1 MQITNFLNYYL
12 PVLLVVLLIEILGF
26 LLRDTT
32 AQNTTTTN
40 PRMSTNTSNATT
52 FMPNG
57 TVYRNVTNNWI
68 TTTANNLSNITT
80 TSNGA
85 NGTNGSSSTSSNN
98 THTGVQ
104 ITSCYED
111 TAMNISDKCNLASDV
126 RLSDSISKVINERCR
141 EGLLKKDSFKRDN
154 GQIKLDGSV
163 CGVLDAETIGSANK
177 SQFCFSSKNVS
188 FHILNITMTLDS
200 NLSSSDILKQ
210 QLLQQFNNDMLKK
223 VGFAD
228 LGFIDW
234 NKNSNTLEV
243 SMIVRFSQTTI
254 ADSTIYGNLTLR
266 PTIKSLEVLK
276 HCLDEDTTTTTT
288 SLFTTKDPKIDIVS
302 PTSKSKKPCQFISKY
317 MPFDV
322 RTAINKRC
330 RSLISFQIESFVGK
344 NKISINNKRCGVEN
358 STNATYAMSSPICYS
373 YIDNQLK
380 RTIVHVLRIEEELY
394 IPDFGNF
401 RKAAFRKMKKKVE
414 NTYNEVSLNSSQLVG
429 FGFDR
434 AILLSIDL
442 PTSPTR
448 SLRRKRTPKVGL
460 DVSLAIQLSKANVDL
475 NEYERYFNRETKG
488 GTVLGDN
495 KLDTSVNHIKYAESC
510 NESLKSVFK
519 EVEAEVLTA
528 SGIDLEEV
536 SVTPIGSSID
546 LVCPRGTKFSFDN
559 DGFVVNDGIFQVVC
573 NTHQKY
579 SVPLPSWPKC
589 VQFCPLI
596 LPNPP
601 EHTGLVNVK
610 SEFTTP
616 SGQNARYMCKNSD
629 LGVDQ
634 GSSIYYEVECL
645 NNTKYKVPTSKYDWP
660 ICEVRTTT
668 MRPEISIGVNNMLNR
683 YKWNINYHYTLYQ
696 RGSDFIPKELK
707 DYFSTV
713 TIPCFIGLLVV
724 ILFCLCFTRND
735 SPICLI
741 CKDSTLRKKKTLIP
755 LKNFEN
761 N

>member
-1 MQITNFLNYYL
+1 
-12 PVLLVVLLIEILGF
+12 
-26 LLRDTT
+26 
-32 AQNTTTTN
+32 
-40 PRMSTNTSNATT
+40 
-52 FMPNG
+52 
-57 TVYRNVTNNWI
+57 
-68 TTTANNLSNITT
+68 
-80 TSNGA
+80 
-85 NGTNGSSSTSSNN
+85 
-98 THTGVQ
+98 
-104 ITSCYED
+104 
-111 TAMNISDKCNLASDV
+111 
-126 RLSDSISKVINERCR
+126 
-141 EGLLKKDSFKRDN
+141 
-154 GQIKLDGSV
+154 
-163 CGVLDAETIGSANK
+163 
-177 SQFCFSSKNVS
+177 
-188 FHILNITMTLDS
+188 
-200 NLSSSDILKQ
+200 
-210 QLLQQFNNDMLKK
+210 
-223 VGFAD
+223 
-228 LGFIDW
+228 
-234 NKNSNTLEV
+234 
-243 SMIVRFSQTTI
+243 
-254 ADSTIYGNLTLR
+254 
-266 PTIKSLEVLK
+266 
-276 HCLDEDTTTTTT
+276 
-288 SLFTTKDPKIDIVS
+288 
-302 PTSKSKKPCQFISKY
+302 
-317 MPFDV
+317 
-322 RTAINKRC
+322 
-330 RSLISFQIESFVGK
+330 
-344 NKISINNKRCGVEN
+344 
-358 STNATYAMSSPICYS
+358 
-373 YIDNQLK
+373 
-380 RTIVHVLRIEEELY
+380 
-394 IPDFGNF
+394 
-401 RKAAFRKMKKKVE
+401 
-414 NTYNEVSLNSSQLVG
+414 
-429 FGFDR
+429 
-434 AILLSIDL
+434 
-442 PTSPTR
+442 
-448 SLRRKRTPKVGL
+448 
-460 DVSLAIQLSKANVDL
+460 
-475 NEYERYFNRETKG
+475 
-488 GTVLGDN
+488 LGDN
-495 KLDTSVNHIKYAESC
+495 KLETSVNHIKYAESC

-579 SVPLPSWPKC
+579 SIPLPSWPKC

-616 SGQNARYMCKNSD
+616 SGQNARYMCKNSN

-683 YKWNINYHYTLYQ
+683 YKWNINYYYTLYQ